1 MIDLNKGPDNLT
13 ICSIAANQAGMS
25 YGKFMAM
32 RGYDRIEKRPEK
44 LNLEGPTRV
53 CRYCGTIFRQTHGAM
68 RYCSD
73 ACRDAAKRKMDS
85 ERYYKKRRRENG
97 KG

>member
-1 MIDLNKGPDNLT
+1 MNKGKDNLT
-13 ICSIAANQAGMS
+13 ICSIAANQAGMT

-32 RGYDRIEKRPEK
+32 GGYARIEKRPEK
-44 LNLEGPTRV
+44 SNCEGPTRF
-53 CRYCGTIFRQTHGAM
+53 CRYCGTIFQQNHGAV

-73 ACRDAAKRKMDS
+73 ACRDAAKNKMNS
-85 ERYYKKRRRENG
+85 ERYYKKRRRENV